1 MDLHASHVAPIRV
14 ALVDGHPI
22 ARVGL
27 RLVLEQDPQLR
38 VVAEASTGRE
48 ALRLLHETAPD
59 VAIVDLN
66 LSDVGGLQV
75 TRAVKQ
81 SFPRTRILIVAAGA
95 DPEHV
100 VGLLDAGAD
109 GLLLKS
115 CLPDEL
121 RAGVHRV
128 QSGERVLHQSLLCAL
143 ISRTTGR
150 ATEPAHERLSQR
162 EQEVLRLT
170 AEGATS
176 KEIAAGLG
184 LRPKTV
190 ENHRAR
196 ILDKLGVV
204 NTAAAVRVALA
215 RGLVPLPGAGPAP
228 VAAPR

>member
-75 TRAVKQ
+75 TRAVKE
-81 SFPRTRILIVAAGA
+81 SFPRTRVLIVAAGA

-121 RAGVHRV
+121 RAGVHRI

-143 ISRTTGR
+143 ISR
-150 ATEPAHERLSQR
+150 ATEPAHERLSPR
-162 EQEVLRLT
+162 EHEVLRLT

-215 RGLVPLPGAGPAP
+215 RGLVSLPGAGAAP
-228 VAAPR
+228 LAAPR